1 MMLKNPKV
9 SVVINNYNYERYLG
23 AAILS
28 ALGQTYE
35 NCEVIVVD
43 DGSTDGSRAIIE
55 SYGDQIKAIFKEN
68 GGQASAFNA
77 GVEAAVGDYILLL
90 DSDDELEPVAVE
102 VSLNKIDPSAA
113 RLMYQLR
120 TIDSE
125 GQVTGNYR
133 TGKPTE
139 FLGTLGESVLK
150 QIGATATPTSGNF
163 FRASALREVLP
174 MPTDAYRICADA
186 YLFMKVHEFGLVQ
199 KILDPLARYRVH
211 ENNNFFNSDGRFGLK
226 DNDLRRFLV
235 NWLNVASLLEGY
247 FSVCEKE
254 RKVAAMGCFTKLTV
268 VELISDARVRRLDI
282 DQLKDWPKPTIL
294 FIAFRCL
301 FDRKSSSR
309 SVIRDL
315 FGVGTICMNEVLPR
329 KFSRA
334 LHRKLANYKR

>member
-1 MMLKNPKV
+1 M
-9 SVVINNYNYERYLG
+9 G
-23 AAILS
+23 
-28 ALGQTYE
+28 
-35 NCEVIVVD
+35 
-43 DGSTDGSRAIIE
+43 
-55 SYGDQIKAIFKEN
+55 
-68 GGQASAFNA
+68 
-77 GVEAAVGDYILLL
+77 
-90 DSDDELEPVAVE
+90 
-102 VSLNKIDPSAA
+102 
-113 RLMYQLR
+113 
-120 TIDSE
+120 
-125 GQVTGNYR
+125 
-133 TGKPTE
+133 
-139 FLGTLGESVLK
+139 
-150 QIGATATPTSGNF
+150 
-163 FRASALREVLP
+163 
-174 MPTDAYRICADA
+174 
-186 YLFMKVHEFGLVQ
+186 
-199 KILDPLARYRVH
+199 